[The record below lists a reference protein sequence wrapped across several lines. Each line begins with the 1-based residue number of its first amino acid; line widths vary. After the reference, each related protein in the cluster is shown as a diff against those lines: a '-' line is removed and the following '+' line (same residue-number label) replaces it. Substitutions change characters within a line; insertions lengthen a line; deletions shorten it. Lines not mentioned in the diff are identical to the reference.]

1 MYNHYWVILALLVVF
16 SVLIIYLLGGYFGF
30 FSTLFP
36 LLFLSFLGYRSSA
49 FYKIEGVRLKVK
61 RFRQFEYVELF
72 KIQKLVKFSNK
83 GIMKWLFGED
93 GIEIH
98 FDRNGLIKLYP
109 ENIENFDKAL
119 RDQAKRIKQNVG

>member
-1 MYNHYWVILALLVVF
+1 MYNHYWIILAFLVVF
-16 SVLIIYLLGGYFGF
+16 SVSISYLLGGYFGF

-36 LLFLSFLGYRSSA
+36 LLFLSFLGFRSLA
-49 FYKIEGVRLKVK
+49 FYQIEEDVLRVK
-61 RFRQFEYVELF
+61 RFKQFEYVELF
-72 KIQKLVKFSNK
+72 KIQKLIKFSNK

-109 ENIENFDKAL
+109 ENVEDFEKAL
-119 RDQAKRIKQNVG
+119 RDEAKRIKQNVG

>member
-1 MYNHYWVILALLVVF
+1 
-16 SVLIIYLLGGYFGF
+16 
-30 FSTLFP
+30 
-36 LLFLSFLGYRSSA
+36 
-49 FYKIEGVRLKVK
+49 
-61 RFRQFEYVELF
+61 
-72 KIQKLVKFSNK
+72 
-83 GIMKWLFGED
+83 MKWLFGED